1 VRDGSR
7 GVPADLILQSTRNV
21 VVVVGELTSQDDSE
35 IGSVL
40 SHAAGRRD

>member
-1 VRDGSR
+1 
-7 GVPADLILQSTRNV
+7 VPADLILQSTRNI

-40 SHAAGRRD
+40 SHVAG